1 MITTYVVIGLV
12 STAVLLA
19 CAVTGPAD
27 GRTLEKAV
35 SRRRRFVDQNPIHV
49 NSRDILCQMVEAGI
63 TPAQAELVVEKA
75 AEQGI
80 KPFTMWL
87 WTQQFD
93 AWSLSVV
100 VAADLTHHELL
111 THLSESSVPD
121 IDALQLFASANGLEV
136 TGRPVRARSRKV
148 LVDSGRADRGPVPP
162 IFEPGT
168 WPRLGRADAA

>member
-1 MITTYVVIGLV
+1 MIATYVVIGLV

-19 CAVTGPAD
+19 CVATGPAD
-27 GRTLEKAV
+27 GRTREKAA
-35 SRRRRFVDQNPIHV
+35 SRRRRFVEQNPIHV
-49 NSRDILCQMVEAGI
+49 NSHDIFCSMVEAGI
-63 TPAQAELVVEKA
+63 APDQAELVVEKA

-87 WTQQFD
+87 WTEQFD

-111 THLSESSVPD
+111 THLSEGTVPD
-121 IDALQLFASANGLEV
+121 VEELQLFASANGLSLA
-136 TGRPVRARSRKV
+136 GRPVGTRGRKV
-148 LVDSGRADRGPVPP
+148 LVDSSRGTAVPP

-168 WPRLGRADAA
+168 WPRAGRADAA